1 MHYTTFS
8 MVQAILITVFVMGM
22 RAVEVTD
29 KSPITWKILKWS
41 GLPHRSVGLVGLE
54 MTNDGMWGAI
64 RIGTPVD
71 DATGKMTQFP
81 CDAVVFFP
89 TDQWWTA
96 IWLTGMPTDLHVDIS
111 TPAQRRDDDVVT
123 IDLDLDMV
131 SVDGNVQILD
141 RDEFEEN
148 SARWNYP
155 AHVISNAEAA
165 TRYVE
170 LAIADKK
177 FPFDGTHLSVAAKI
191 LG

>member
-1 MHYTTFS
+1 MS
-8 MVQAILITVFVMGM
+8 
-22 RAVEVTD
+22 RVTD
-29 KSPITWKILKWS
+29 VKDELFSRPHRINVDMSYETSITLRTSKWS

-71 DATGKMTQFP
+71 DATDKMTQFP

-111 TPAQRRDDDVVT
+111 TPAKRHNNDVT
-123 IDLDLDMV
+123 MIDLDLDVV
-131 SVDGNVQILD
+131 SVDGDVQVLD
-141 RDEFEEN
+141 RDEFDEN
-148 SARWNYP
+148 SGRWNYP
-155 AHVISNAEAA
+155 AHVVANAEAA
-165 TRYVE
+165 TRYVA
-170 LAIADKK
+170 LAITNKW
-177 FPFDGTHLSVAAKI
+177 FPFDGAHLSVAAKF